1 MTAGRTPWLGDQEC
15 FAEELMTGRVRG
27 EGGQQCI
34 QVEELKKLSDGRVRL
49 LRGGTAAREGFE
61 GTGETRGG
69 HNGAKGPT

>member
-1 MTAGRTPWLGDQEC
+1 
-15 FAEELMTGRVRG
+15 MTGRVRG